1 MTSADVDDMRE
12 CHSLVTPAPVRPD
25 ELAGRTART
34 AGRWRALEGVRLWP
48 CEVPDD
54 AVADRTRREASRP
67 VGDGVRV
74 VLVHSAK
81 QARLVLV
88 ARRSALSERALRL
101 LASAVTGGEPL
112 GPEPE
117 PGSPP
122 RTTSGGAPE
131 WGLGDRTRAGRQ
143 HRLPVSVAGDE
154 KTLLAAAA
162 VTLSTYTESS
172 TVHIGLNDAVHRVGV
187 PDSRSGLADFDVT
200 PGGDRADVGI
210 IVSGGG
216 EYLPRLAPPNALT
229 LHGAFGGGRFT
240 GWCHFDEGAVT
251 PAVAEA
257 FSRHV
262 EHVADQLVS
271 AQGEPGGHLSAEAE
285 TAVLALGRTPLT
297 GPGLTGRIDQVVA
310 AVARSAPD
318 AVAVS
323 DEKTELTYRQ
333 LDERATRVAA
343 GLGVLGARRGDLV
356 GVCLDRGTD
365 LVVALLGVLK
375 AGCAYVPLE
384 PHNPPERLR
393 FIAED
398 AGVRWVVGTP
408 PPLPGITAV
417 ALRDVEA
424 HGEGRDPEAA
434 GSDEDTAYVIYTSG
448 STGRPKG
455 VLVPHRNVV
464 ALMNATRGEFA
475 LGARDT
481 WTMFHSSAF
490 DFSVWEVWGCLL
502 TGGSLVVVSYWAARD
517 AEAFRALLARRKVT
531 VLSQTPSAFTQLIR
545 ADQEADD
552 GLAVRLVVLGGEPV
566 DLRGTAPW
574 FARYPHTRC
583 RVVNMFGITETT
595 VHVTA
600 QTIGPAEVV
609 TGSRSVGRA
618 LPGWSVSVRDQ
629 AGQVLPVGAPG
640 EIWVGG
646 AGVAEG
652 YLGRP
657 ELTAERF
664 VTDPVDGERRYRSG
678 DRGRLRPDGRL
689 DHLGRVD
696 NQVKIRGYRIE
707 LDEIRSVL
715 VNDVGV
721 AAAVVTVGLGT
732 PDDPASARID
742 AFVVLP
748 GGRDVGEVW
757 SAVRGLLPEYMVPST
772 ITAIPA
778 LPLTPNGK
786 ADLAAL
792 PEPVL
797 ASQARGEDT
806 ACGDDLGGN
815 VLALWSDVLNTEVK
829 REDNFFELGGNS
841 LLVERVLITMRS
853 RRMPRVSVREF
864 YLNST
869 AGQFIDL
876 VTRLGAGG

>member
-1 MTSADVDDMRE
+1 MTSADVEDRRE
-12 CHSLVTPAPVRPD
+12 CHSLVTPAPVRPE
-25 ELAGRTART
+25 ELAVGTARA
-34 AGRWRALEGVRLWP
+34 AGHWRLLEGLRLWS

-54 AVADRTRREASRP
+54 SVAERIRREAGRP
-67 VGDGVRV
+67 VAAGVRA

-81 QARLVLV
+81 QAHLVLV
-88 ARRSALSERALRL
+88 ARRAALGERDLRR
-101 LASAVTGGEPL
+101 LASAVVDGEPL

-117 PGSPP
+117 SGAP
-122 RTTSGGAPE
+122 RVRSGDVPE
-131 WGLGDRTRAGRQ
+131 WGLGDRARAGRQ
-143 HRLPVSVAGDE
+143 HRLPVSVVGDE
-154 KTLLAAAA
+154 KTLLAATA
-162 VTLSTYTESS
+162 VALSAYTARQ
-172 TVHIGLNDAVHRVGV
+172 TVHIGLNEVVHRVGV
-187 PDSRSGLADFDVT
+187 PDSSCLAEFDIA
-200 PGGDRADVGI
+200 PGGEHAEIGI
-210 IVSGGG
+210 VVSGGG
-216 EYLPRLAPPNALT
+216 DYLPFLAPPPAMT
-229 LHGAFGGGRFT
+229 LHGAFDGSRFT
-240 GWCHFDEGAVT
+240 GWCQFDEGTLA

-257 FSRHV
+257 FSRCV
-262 EHVADQLVS
+262 EHVA
-271 AQGEPGGHLSAEAE
+271 ERLSQADRESGRFLPAGTE
-285 TAVLALGRTPLT
+285 TAVLALGRTPGRT
-297 GPGLTGRIDQVVA
+297 GLTGRVDDIVA
-310 AVARSAPD
+310 QVARSTPD
-318 AVAVS
+318 AIAVT
-323 DEKTELTYRQ
+323 DEETELTYRE

-343 GLGVLGARRGDLV
+343 GLGGLGARRGDLV

-375 AGCAYVPLE
+375 AGCTYVPLE
-384 PHNPPERLR
+384 PHNPPDRLR

-398 AGVRWVVGTP
+398 ARLRWVVGTP
-408 PPLPGITAV
+408 PPLPGTTV
-417 ALRDVEA
+417 TALRDVEMR
-424 HGEGRDPEAA
+424 GENGLPEAT

-464 ALMNATRGEFA
+464 ALMNATRDEFA
-475 LGARDT
+475 LGASDT

-502 TGGSLVVVSYWAARD
+502 TGGSLVVVSHWTARD
-517 AEAFRALLARRKVT
+517 TEAFRALLARRRVT

-545 ADQEADD
+545 ADQEAQD

-574 FARYPHTRC
+574 FARYPHSRC

-609 TGSRSVGRA
+609 SGSRSVGRA

-629 AGQVLPVGAPG
+629 AGHVLPVGAPG

-646 AGVAEG
+646 AGVARG

-678 DRGRLRPDGRL
+678 DRGRLRPDGCL

-721 AAAVVTVGLGT
+721 AAAVVTTGLGT
-732 PDDPASARID
+732 ADDPASARID

-748 GGRDVGEVW
+748 DGRDADEVLG
-757 SAVRGLLPEYMVPST
+757 AVRRLLPDYMVPST
-772 ITAIPA
+772 ITPIPAIP
-778 LPLTPNGK
+778 LTANGK
-786 ADLAAL
+786 ADLTAL

-797 ASQARGEDT
+797 AGRARRERADD
-806 ACGDDLGGN
+806 ADDLGSE
-815 VLALWSDVLNTEVK
+815 VLALWSDVLNTEVT

-876 VTRLGAGG
+876 VSRLSTGA